1 MILIVKTDSMQA
13 LLELADAQGVSLAT
27 DSWEAGRTLSRDL
40 LARMQQLLAAQD
52 VAWSDISGIVVF
64 RGPGSFTSLRIG
76 ITTVNA
82 IAYAQHIPLVGVIGD
97 TWRQDG
103 IDRLVSGEDDRIVLP
118 EYGGEP
124 HVTPPRK

>member
-40 LARMQQLLAAQD
+40 LARMQQLLAIQD
-52 VAWSDISGIVVF
+52 AVWSDISGIIVF

-103 IDRLVSGEDDRIVLP
+103 IDRLVSGEDDRVVLP